1 MREIIS
7 GVFIL
12 AYGVILP
19 YCQAES
25 KKSFQQPQEIRLLC
39 KKAQDFE
46 REMSSSSAEIEV
58 INQKEKIFAPLI
70 RNIFEILA
78 RCYTIL
84 VNIQRFANLLV
95 LTQKDNKND
104 FVRCSIIVKN
114 FSSYFK
120 GISTQLGK
128 NKMEVSLLRR
138 NKQHYLTDLAEK
150 KTSYEALC
158 TEINSKTAQLAKT
171 RSENIIQDD
180 IVYHI
185 ASKSES
191 IEELDAELEAENTIG
206 VLRNT
211 KISTELALVYPVV
224 GKIVTEFGDKGPNN
238 EMIYHVAFATRPGAI
253 VTSPAKG
260 LVVFRGK
267 FLNYG
272 NMVIISNGEYR
283 VFLYGMDL
291 LFASTGDSVEIGDYI
306 GRMGTISHNGFVIKM
321 ELKKSGEPLDPRHWL
336 LETLEKGKA

>member
-1 MREIIS
+1 MREIIF

-12 AYGVILP
+12 ACGVTLSD
-19 YCQAES
+19 CRAES
-25 KKSFQQPQEIRLLC
+25 KKNLQQPQEIRSLC
-39 KKAQDFE
+39 KKAQDLE
-46 REMSSSSAEIEV
+46 REMSRATAEIEI

-84 VNIQRFANLLV
+84 VDIQRFSNLLV
-95 LTQKDNKND
+95 LAQEDNKND

-120 GISTQLGK
+120 GISAQLGK
-128 NKMEVSLLRR
+128 NRVEASLLRR
-138 NKQHYLTDLAEK
+138 NKQHYLNDLAEK
-150 KTSYEALC
+150 KASYEALC
-158 TEINSKTAQLAKT
+158 AEISSKTDQLAKT

-206 VLRNT
+206 VLRNI

-224 GKIVTEFGDKGPNN
+224 GKIVSEFGDKGPNN
-238 EMIYHVAFATRPGAI
+238 EMAYHTAFATHPGAV

-260 LVVFRGK
+260 LVVFKGK

-272 NMVIISNGEYR
+272 NMIIISNGDHR
-283 VFLYGMDL
+283 IFLYGMDS
-291 LFASTGDSVEIGDYI
+291 LFVSTGDIVEIGDYI
-306 GRMGTISHNGFVIKM
+306 GRMGTVSRDDFVIKM

-336 LETLEKGKA
+336 LETLEKGKI

>member
-1 MREIIS
+1 M
-7 GVFIL
+7 
-12 AYGVILP
+12 
-19 YCQAES
+19 
-25 KKSFQQPQEIRLLC
+25 LC
-39 KKAQDFE
+39 KKAQDLE
-46 REMSSSSAEIEV
+46 KEMSRSSAEIEI

-84 VNIQRFANLLV
+84 VDIQRFSNLLV
-95 LTQKDNKND
+95 LAHEDNKND

-114 FSSYFK
+114 FSTYFR
-120 GISTQLGK
+120 GISEQLGK
-128 NKMEVSLLRR
+128 NRMEVSLLRR
-138 NKQHYLTDLAEK
+138 NKQRYLSDLAEK
-150 KTSYEALC
+150 KTAYESICA
-158 TEINSKTAQLAKT
+158 EINSKTSQLAQT
-171 RSENIIQDD
+171 RSENIIQND

-206 VLRNT
+206 VLRNI

-224 GKIVTEFGDKGPNN
+224 GKIVAEFGDKGPNN
-238 EMIYHVAFATRPGAI
+238 EMIYHISFATRPGAV

-260 LVVFRGK
+260 LVVFTGK

-272 NMVIISNGEYR
+272 NMIIISNGEYR
-283 VFLYGMDL
+283 VFLYGMDS
-291 LFASTGDSVEIGDYI
+291 LFASTGDIVEIGDYI
-306 GRMGTISHNGFVIKM
+306 GRMGTISHDGFVIKM

-336 LETLEKGKA
+336 LETLEKGKL